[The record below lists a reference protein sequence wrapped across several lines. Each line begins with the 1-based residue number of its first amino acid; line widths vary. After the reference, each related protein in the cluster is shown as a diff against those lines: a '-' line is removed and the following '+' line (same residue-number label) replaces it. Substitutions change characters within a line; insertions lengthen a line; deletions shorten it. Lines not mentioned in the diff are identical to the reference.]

1 MHEALIVRAGDVRD
15 GIDAQFNLY
24 AAPSSLPEPADDL
37 LNSRPP
43 PVVMAGAV
51 TACLH
56 S

>member
-15 GIDAQFNLY
+15 CIDAQFKLY

-43 PVVMAGAV
+43 CCHGWGCF
-51 TACLH
+51 CLLA
-56 S
+56 